1 MSKIRAFTMP
11 KWGIEMQEGRLAEWL
26 VNEGD
31 TFEQGDLLAL
41 IETDKISNEVEAEF
55 DSVLRL
61 VTCETGETYPV
72 GALLGVFADASV
84 SDADVQ
90 AFADSFIAA
99 DTSTAVGEGSGKGN
113 KPAPAAAAAPEVVEA
128 PAAPEVTAEPA
139 PPPPSDNLDISPKAR
154 EYAIANRVDTTQ
166 VTGTGRRGRITYQD
180 VHQASRPAA
189 NPVLRGAL
197 ETPAKEEGIFAS
209 PLAKRIALQNAID
222 LAGVTGTG
230 PRGRVSKADVLA
242 LLKPATQAAPVVDL
256 SNVDNTPTIVEMDRV
271 RKVIAKRLTQ
281 SKSSVPHFY
290 LRNSISVDALLEFRK
305 TANLVLGV
313 KASINDYLIKAIAT
327 ALVRHP
333 DINIQVHDDHIHYF
347 PHADIGVAMASENG
361 LMSPVVRNVDLMRVD
376 DIAHH
381 TKALL
386 EKCNSGKLAY
396 QDLEG
401 GAITISNLG
410 MMGIDN
416 FDAII
421 TPPQGSI
428 LAIGGVRRVVVEDDN
443 GEAYFESQIAISM
456 SCDHRAI
463 DGAAGARF
471 MATLR
476 DIIEAPEQ
484 LFA

>member
-72 GALLGVFADASV
+72 GALLAVFADASV
-84 SDADVQ
+84 SDADVK
-90 AFADSFIAA
+90 AFADSFVAA
-99 DTSTAVGEGSGKGN
+99 DTSTAVGEGSGTAK
-113 KPAPAAAAAPEVVEA
+113 KPEPVAAPAPVAPAAA
-128 PAAPEVTAEPA
+128 PAELDAERA
-139 PPPPSDNLDISPKAR
+139 PPPPSDNLNISPKAR
-154 EYAIANRVDTTQ
+154 EFSIANRVDTTQ
-166 VTGTGRRGRITYQD
+166 VTGTGRGGRITYQD
-180 VHQASRPAA
+180 VYQANRPAA

-197 ETPAKEEGIFAS
+197 ETPSREEGVFAS
-209 PLAKRIALQNAID
+209 PLAKRIALQNGID

-230 PRGRVSKADVLA
+230 ARGRISKADVLA
-242 LLKPATQAAPVVDL
+242 LLKPATQAAAVVDL

-313 KASINDYLIKAIAT
+313 KASINDYLIKAIAV
-327 ALVRHP
+327 ALMRHP

-401 GAITISNLG
+401 GTITISNLG

-428 LAIGGVRRVVVEDDN
+428 IAIGGVRRVVVEGEN

-463 DGAAGARF
+463 DGAAGAKF
-471 MATLR
+471 MASLR
-476 DIIEAPEQ
+476 EIIEAPEQ